1 MHGPNQTLASPRTR
15 RRAVWQRRA
24 WRLIVATVIIAG
36 LAGLAWLA
44 RAPLL
49 QGMAELWIVSD
60 PITPADAAVVLGGGI
75 DVRPFA
81 AAELY
86 HRGLVKKV
94 LVSQVGDGRAVAIG
108 AQPGHTEANRQVLL
122 KMEVPAD
129 AIETFGSTNKNT
141 KEEAHAL
148 REWTQRH
155 ASQVVIIPVGMFEAR
170 RMHWIFHR
178 EFADQPV
185 RIEVAS
191 MDPPQATAN
200 WWADEP
206 GIVLFQNEILKYI
219 YYRLK
224 Y

>member
-1 MHGPNQTLASPRTR
+1 MHGPNQTLASPRTH
-15 RRAVWQRRA
+15 RRAVWQRRGR
-24 WRLIVATVIIAG
+24 RLIAAAVIIAG
-36 LAGLAWLA
+36 LAGLVWLA
-44 RAPLL
+44 RVPLL

-60 PITPADAAVVLGGGI
+60 PITAADAAVVLGGGI

-108 AQPGHTEANRQVLL
+108 AEPGHTEANRQVLL
-122 KMEVPAD
+122 KMGVPAD
-129 AIETFGSTNKNT
+129 AIETFGSANKNT
-141 KEEAHAL
+141 KAEADAL

-170 RMHWIFHR
+170 RTHWIFHH

-191 MDPPQATAN
+191 MDSQQATAN
-200 WWADEP
+200 WWADEL